1 MVGATRFEL
10 VTFCTPSK
18 RATRLRYAPTWQNQT
33 SNLSYIIPKRTT
45 ESQWGIFTEVAS
57 RLWYNIAVMKK
68 QMNVVE
74 KILASHVVEG
84 DPARGG
90 ELGIRIDQTLT
101 QDATGT
107 MAYLQFESMGVPR
120 VKTDL
125 SVSYVDHNFLQSVA
139 RKYGIVF
146 SKAGNGICHQL
157 HLERFGKPGTTLLGS
172 DSHTPTGGGI
182 GQIAIGA
189 GGIDI
194 AVAMAGGA
202 FHIPA
207 PKVRA
212 IVLKNR
218 LRRGV
223 SAKDVILKVLER
235 FGTKG
240 NVGWIF
246 EYAGPGV
253 ATLDVPSRATIANM
267 GAELGVT
274 TSVFPSDAVTR
285 AFLAAQGR
293 AGDFT
298 KITAD
303 RGAAY
308 DDVFEIDL
316 AKVEPMMAAP
326 HSPGNVVTVKSKRGM
341 KVNQILIG
349 SCTNSSY
356 RDIRT
361 VALYLKGRHVADDV
375 EVGIACG
382 SRQVIEMLAKD
393 GSLGILH
400 SAGCRML
407 ENACGF
413 CIGAHMSPRTG
424 AVSLRTNNRNFEG
437 RSGTKSAQVYLVSP
451 ETAAASALTGRVEV
465 PTKNPVA
472 AVPSPRKFPIDDS
485 MFLYRRTAGRGV
497 KGAEI
502 VRGPNIATVPK
513 GEPLAESL
521 SAVCA
526 IKVGDKITT
535 DHIMP
540 AGSRLKYRS
549 NIPEYAKFVFEP
561 CDPTFHDRCL
571 ANKAA
576 GLANVIV
583 AGESYGQGS
592 SREHAAMCPMYLG
605 VKAVVAKSIERI
617 HRANLINF
625 GIVPFVFD
633 DPAGYDMVDEGAKF
647 TLDGVRR
654 AVECGEPVAIKT
666 PKGTV
671 TATAALSERERRLVL
686 CGGLLA
692 SL

>member
-1 MVGATRFEL
+1 MKARN
-10 VTFCTPSK
+10 VT
-18 RATRLRYAPTWQNQT
+18 Q
-33 SNLSYIIPKRTT
+33 
-45 ESQWGIFTEVAS
+45 
-57 RLWYNIAVMKK
+57 
-68 QMNVVE
+68 
-74 KILASHVVEG
+74 KILAAHLVEG
-84 DPARGG
+84 DPAKDP
-90 ELGIRIDQTLT
+90 EIGIRIDQTLT

-107 MAYLQFESMGVPR
+107 MAYLQFESMGVSR
-120 VKTDL
+120 VKNDL
-125 SVSYVDHNFLQSVA
+125 AVSYVDHNTVQIGFENADDHDFLASVA
-139 RKYGIVF
+139 RKYGIVY

-172 DSHTPTGGGI
+172 DSHTPTGGGV

-202 FHIPA
+202 FHIPS

-212 IVLKNR
+212 IRLKGR

-223 SAKDVILKVLER
+223 SAKDVILSVLAK

-285 AFLAAQGR
+285 QFLAAQGR
-293 AGDFT
+293 AKDFT
-298 KITAD
+298 EIVAD

-308 DDVFEIDL
+308 DDVFELDL
-316 AKVEPMMAAP
+316 AKVEPLAAAP
-326 HSPGNVVTVKSKRGM
+326 HSPGNVVSVASMKGV
-341 KVNQILIG
+341 KVNQVMIG

-361 VALYLKGRHVADDV
+361 VAQILKGRHVAEDV

-382 SRQVIEMLAKD
+382 SRQVVSMLAAD
-393 GSLGILH
+393 GSLAVLIK
-400 SAGCRML
+400 AGCRIL

-413 CIGAHMSPRTG
+413 CIGAHMSPSTG

-437 RSGTKSAQVYLVSP
+437 RSGTKSAKVYLVSP
-451 ETAAASALTGRVEV
+451 ETAAASALAGVFTASAGS
-465 PTKNPVA
+465 K
-472 AVPSPRKFPIDDS
+472 AVPAPKRFPVDDA
-485 MFLYRRTAGRGV
+485 MFLYRETAGRGV
-497 KGAEI
+497 RGARI
-502 VRGPNIATVPK
+502 VRGPNIAPVPK
-513 GEPLAESL
+513 GEPLAENL
-521 SAVCA
+521 RGVAA

-540 AGSRLKYRS
+540 AGARLKFRS
-549 NIPEYAKFVFEP
+549 NVPEYARYVFEP
-561 CDPTFHDRCL
+561 CDPKFHDKCL
-571 ANKAA
+571 ANKEK

-592 SREHAAMCPMYLG
+592 SREHAALCPMYLG

-617 HRANLINF
+617 HRANLVNF
-625 GIVPFVFD
+625 GIVPFEFV
-633 DPAGYDMVDEGAKF
+633 DPADYDRISSGDALELKGIRAAVAGDGL
-647 TLDGVRR
+647 LDVR
-654 AVECGEPVAIKT
+654 CGG
-666 PKGTV
+666 GTV
-671 TATAALSERERRLVL
+671 KVRTRLSAREKRIVL

>member
-1 MVGATRFEL
+1 
-10 VTFCTPSK
+10 
-18 RATRLRYAPTWQNQT
+18 
-33 SNLSYIIPKRTT
+33 
-45 ESQWGIFTEVAS
+45 
-57 RLWYNIAVMKK
+57 MKK
-68 QMNVVE
+68 MNVAR
-74 KILASHVVEG
+74 KIISAHLVEG
-84 DPARGG
+84 DPAKDP

-120 VKTDL
+120 VKTEI
-125 SVSYVDHNFLQSVA
+125 SVSYVDHNTVQIGFENADDHDFLQSIA
-139 RKYGIVF
+139 KKYGVVY
-146 SKAGNGICHQL
+146 SKCGNGICHQL

-172 DSHTPTGGGI
+172 DSHTPTGGGV

-202 FHIPA
+202 FHIPT

-212 IVLKNR
+212 IVLKGK
-218 LRRGV
+218 LRKGV
-223 SAKDVILKVLER
+223 SAKDVILTVLKK

-246 EYAGPGV
+246 EYTGPGV

-274 TSVFPSDAVTR
+274 TSVFPSDSVTR
-285 AFLAAQGR
+285 QFLAAQGR
-293 AGDFT
+293 AKDFV
-298 KITAD
+298 KIVAD
-303 RGAAY
+303 KGAEY

-326 HSPGNVVTVKSKRGM
+326 HSPGNVVTVKSKKGL
-341 KVNQILIG
+341 KVNQIMIG

-361 VALYLKGRHVADDV
+361 VALYLKGKHVADDV

-382 SRQVIEMLAKD
+382 SRQVVNMLAKD
-393 GSLGILH
+393 GSLAILH
-400 SAGCRML
+400 AAGCRML

-451 ETAAASALTGRVEV
+451 ETAAASALTGRVEL
-465 PTKNPVA
+465 PTDKPVK
-472 AVPSPRKFPIDDS
+472 AVPSPKKFPIDDA
-485 MFLYRRTAGRGV
+485 MFLYRKTAGKGV
-497 KGAEI
+497 KCAAI
-502 VRGPNIATVPK
+502 TRGPNIAPVPK
-513 GEPLAESL
+513 GEPLAKDIKGV
-521 SAVCA
+521 AT

-540 AGSRLKYRS
+540 AGARLKFRS
-549 NIPEYAKFVFEP
+549 NIPQYAKFVFEP
-561 CDPTFHDRCL
+561 CDPDFHDKCM
-571 ANKAA
+571 ANKEA
-576 GLANVIV
+576 GLANVII

-592 SREHAAMCPMYLG
+592 SREHAALCPMYLG
-605 VKAVVAKSIERI
+605 VKAVIAKSIERI

-625 GIVPFVFD
+625 GIVPFVFEN
-633 DPAGYDMVDEGAKF
+633 PADYDKVRAGAG
-647 TLDGVRR
+647 LDMRGIR
-654 AVECGEPVAIKT
+654 AVIEGDGRLSVKCGKESFVIRT
-666 PKGTV
+666 S
-671 TATAALSERERRLVL
+671 LSAREKHLVL

>member
-1 MVGATRFEL
+1 
-10 VTFCTPSK
+10 
-18 RATRLRYAPTWQNQT
+18 
-33 SNLSYIIPKRTT
+33 
-45 ESQWGIFTEVAS
+45 
-57 RLWYNIAVMKK
+57 MKK
-68 QMNVVE
+68 MNVAR
-74 KILASHVVEG
+74 KIISAHLVEG
-84 DPARGG
+84 DPAKDP

-120 VKTDL
+120 VKTEI
-125 SVSYVDHNFLQSVA
+125 SVSYVDHNTVQIGFENADDHDFLQSIA
-139 RKYGIVF
+139 KKYGVVY
-146 SKAGNGICHQL
+146 SKCGNGICHQL

-172 DSHTPTGGGI
+172 DSHTPTGGGV

-202 FHIPA
+202 FHIPT

-212 IVLKNR
+212 IVLKGK
-218 LRRGV
+218 LRKGV
-223 SAKDVILKVLER
+223 SAKDVILTVLKK

-246 EYAGPGV
+246 EYTGPGV

-274 TSVFPSDAVTR
+274 TSVFPSDSVTR
-285 AFLAAQGR
+285 QFLAAQGR
-293 AGDFT
+293 AKDFV
-298 KITAD
+298 KIVAD
-303 RGAAY
+303 KGAEY

-316 AKVEPMMAAP
+316 SKVEPMMAAP
-326 HSPGNVVTVKSKRGM
+326 HSPGNVVTVKSKKGL
-341 KVNQILIG
+341 KVNQIMIG

-361 VALYLKGRHVADDV
+361 VALYLKGKHVADDV

-382 SRQVIEMLAKD
+382 SRQVVNMLAKD
-393 GSLGILH
+393 GSLAILH

-451 ETAAASALTGRVEV
+451 ETAAASALTGRVEL
-465 PTKNPVA
+465 PTDKPVK
-472 AVPSPRKFPIDDS
+472 AVPSPKKFPIDDA
-485 MFLYRRTAGRGV
+485 MFLYRKTAGKGV
-497 KGAEI
+497 KGAAI
-502 VRGPNIATVPK
+502 TRGPNIAPVPK
-513 GEPLAESL
+513 GEPLAKDIKGV
-521 SAVCA
+521 AT

-540 AGSRLKYRS
+540 AGARLKFRS
-549 NIPEYAKFVFEP
+549 NIPQYAKFVFEP
-561 CDPTFHDRCL
+561 CDPDFHDKCM
-571 ANKAA
+571 ANKEA
-576 GLANVIV
+576 GLANVII

-592 SREHAAMCPMYLG
+592 SREHAALCPMYLG
-605 VKAVVAKSIERI
+605 VKAVIAKSIERI

-625 GIVPFVFD
+625 GIVPFVFEN
-633 DPAGYDMVDEGAKF
+633 PADYDKVRAGAGLDMRGIRAAIEG
-647 TLDGVRR
+647 DGRLSVK
-654 AVECGEPVAIKT
+654 CGKESFVIRT
-666 PKGTV
+666 S
-671 TATAALSERERRLVL
+671 LSAREKHLVL

>member
-1 MVGATRFEL
+1 
-10 VTFCTPSK
+10 
-18 RATRLRYAPTWQNQT
+18 
-33 SNLSYIIPKRTT
+33 
-45 ESQWGIFTEVAS
+45 
-57 RLWYNIAVMKK
+57 MKK
-68 QMNVVE
+68 MNVVQ
-74 KILASHVVEG
+74 KILSKHLVEG
-84 DPARGG
+84 NPATDS
-90 ELGIRIDQTLT
+90 EIGIRIDQTLT

-107 MAYLQFESMGVPR
+107 MAYLQFESMGVKH
-120 VKTDL
+120 VKNDL
-125 SVSYVDHNFLQSVA
+125 AVSYVDHNTVQIGFENADDHDFLASIA
-139 RKYGIVF
+139 KKYGIIY

-202 FHIPA
+202 FHIPT

-212 IVLKNR
+212 IVLKGK
-218 LRRGV
+218 LRKGV
-223 SAKDVILKVLER
+223 SAKDVILKVLEK

-246 EYAGPGV
+246 EYTGPGV
-253 ATLDVPSRATIANM
+253 ATLDVPSRATITNM

-274 TSVFPSDAVTR
+274 TSVFPSDRVTKQ
-285 AFLAAQGR
+285 FLAAQGR
-293 AGDFT
+293 GKDFT
-298 KITAD
+298 EIVAD
-303 RGAAY
+303 KGATY
-308 DDVFEIDL
+308 DDTFVVDL
-316 AKVEPMMAAP
+316 AKLEPLAAAP
-326 HSPGNVVTVKSKRGM
+326 HSPGNIVTVKSMKGT
-341 KVNQILIG
+341 KVNQIMIG

-361 VALYLKGRHVADDV
+361 VAQILKGKHVAEDV

-382 SRQVIEMLAKD
+382 SRQVVNMLAAD
-393 GSLGILH
+393 GSLAILIK
-400 SAGCRML
+400 AGCRIL

-413 CIGAHMSPRTG
+413 CIGAHMSPSTN

-451 ETAAASALTGRVEV
+451 ETAAASALTG
-465 PTKNPVA
+465 TFSSALTANSQQLK
-472 AVPSPRKFPIDDS
+472 AVRPPAHFPIDDE
-485 MFLYRRTAGRGV
+485 MFLYRKTAGRGV
-497 KGAEI
+497 PGTKI

-513 GEPLAESL
+513 GVPLAKDL
-521 SAVCA
+521 KGACA

-540 AGSRLKYRS
+540 AGARLKFRS
-549 NIPEYAKFVFEP
+549 NVPQYAKFVFEP
-561 CDPTFHDRCL
+561 CDPKFHDICM
-571 ANKAA
+571 ANKEK

-592 SREHAAMCPMYLG
+592 SREHAALCPMYLG

-625 GIVPFVFD
+625 GIVPFTFVNAKD
-633 DPAGYDMVDEGAKF
+633 YDLVKAGDML
-647 TLDGVRR
+647 TIDGVRK
-654 AVECGEPVAIKT
+654 AVEADG
-666 PKGTV
+666 
-671 TATAALSERERRLVL
+671 TATLKVGSKSIAVKTSLSDREKHLIL

>member
-1 MVGATRFEL
+1 
-10 VTFCTPSK
+10 
-18 RATRLRYAPTWQNQT
+18 
-33 SNLSYIIPKRTT
+33 
-45 ESQWGIFTEVAS
+45 
-57 RLWYNIAVMKK
+57 
-68 QMNVVE
+68 MNVVE
-74 KILASHVVEG
+74 KILRAHLVEG
-84 DPARGG
+84 DPAKDP

-107 MAYLQFESMGVPR
+107 MAYLQFESMGVSHVR
-120 VKTDL
+120 NAL
-125 SVSYVDHNFLQSVA
+125 AVSYVDHNTVQIGYENADDHDFLASVA
-139 RKYGIVF
+139 RKFGIIY

-202 FHIPA
+202 FHIPT

-212 IVLKNR
+212 IRLKGR

-246 EYAGPGV
+246 EYTGPGV
-253 ATLDVPSRATIANM
+253 ATLDVPSRATITNM

-274 TSVFPSDAVTR
+274 TSVFPSDDVTR
-285 AFLAAQGR
+285 QFLTAQGR
-293 AGDFT
+293 SKDFVR
-298 KITAD
+298 IEPD
-303 RGAAY
+303 PGAKY
-308 DDVFEIDL
+308 DDEFTIDL
-316 AKVEPMMAAP
+316 GKLEPLAAAP
-326 HSPGNVVTVKSKRGM
+326 HSPGNIVTVASM
-341 KVNQILIG
+341 KGVRVNQIMIG

-361 VALYLKGRHVADDV
+361 VAQILKGRHVADDV

-382 SRQVIEMLAKD
+382 SRQVVNMLAAD
-393 GSLGILH
+393 GSLAILIK
-400 SAGCRML
+400 AGCRIL

-413 CIGAHMSPRTG
+413 CIGAHMSPATN

-437 RSGTKSAQVYLVSP
+437 RSGTKSAKVYLVSP
-451 ETAAASALTGRVEV
+451 ETAAASALTG
-465 PTKNPVA
+465 TFTASKGTTPVA
-472 AVPSPRKFPIDDS
+472 APKRFPVDDAL
-485 MFLYRRTAGRGV
+485 FLYRETAGKGV
-497 KGAEI
+497 KGAKI
-502 VRGPNIATVPK
+502 VRGPNIAPVPK
-513 GEPLAESL
+513 GEPLAANL
-521 SAVCA
+521 KCVAA

-540 AGSRLKYRS
+540 AGARLKFRS
-549 NIPEYAKFVFEP
+549 NVPEYSKYVFEP
-561 CDPTFHDRCL
+561 CDATFHDRCL

-576 GLANVIV
+576 GVANVIV

-592 SREHAAMCPMYLG
+592 SREHAALCPMFLG

-625 GIVPFVFD
+625 GIIPFEFE
-633 DPAGYDMVDEGAKF
+633 DPSDYDAISQGDPLQIEGVREAIAG
-647 TLDGVRR
+647 DGV
-654 AVECGEPVAIKT
+654 VTVKCGKRSFMAL
-666 PKGTV
+666 
-671 TATAALSERERRLVL
+671 ARLSEREKHLIL

-692 SL
+692 SLK

>member
-1 MVGATRFEL
+1 
-10 VTFCTPSK
+10 
-18 RATRLRYAPTWQNQT
+18 
-33 SNLSYIIPKRTT
+33 
-45 ESQWGIFTEVAS
+45 
-57 RLWYNIAVMKK
+57 MKK
-68 QMNVVE
+68 KMNVVE
-74 KILASHVVEG
+74 KILSAHLVEG
-84 DPARGG
+84 DAARDS

-107 MAYLQFESMGVPR
+107 MAYLQFESMGV
-120 VKTDL
+120 KHIKNDL
-125 SVSYVDHNFLQSVA
+125 AVSYVDHNTVQIGFENADDHDFLASVA
-139 RKYGIVF
+139 KKYGIIY

-202 FHIPA
+202 FHIPT
-207 PKVRA
+207 PKVRG
-212 IVLKNR
+212 IKLTGRLKK
-218 LRRGV
+218 GV
-223 SAKDVILKVLER
+223 SAKDVILKVLEK

-246 EYAGPGV
+246 EYFGPGV
-253 ATLDVPSRATIANM
+253 ATLDVPSRATITNM

-274 TSVFPSDAVTR
+274 TSVFPSDKVTKQ
-285 AFLAAQGR
+285 FLAAQGR
-293 AGDFT
+293 AKDF
-298 KITAD
+298 KEITAD
-303 RGAAY
+303 KGATY
-308 DDVFEIDL
+308 DDVFTVDL
-316 AKVEPMMAAP
+316 SELEPLAAAP
-326 HSPGNVVTVKSKRGM
+326 HSPGNIVTVKSMRGT
-341 KVNQILIG
+341 KVNQIMIG

-361 VALYLKGRHVADDV
+361 VAQILKGKHVAEDV

-382 SRQVIEMLAKD
+382 SRQVVNMLAKD
-393 GSLGILH
+393 GSLATLI
-400 SAGCRML
+400 SAGCRIL

-413 CIGAHMSPRTG
+413 CIGAHMSPSTN

-451 ETAAASALTGRVEV
+451 ETAAASALTGEFTACKGT
-465 PTKNPVA
+465 P
-472 AVPSPRKFPIDDS
+472 AVPAPKKFPIDDE
-485 MFLYRRTAGRGV
+485 MFLYRKTAGKGV
-497 KGAEI
+497 KGTKI
-502 VRGPNIATVPK
+502 VRGPNIAQVPK
-513 GEPLAESL
+513 GTALAADL
-521 SAVCA
+521 KGVAA

-540 AGSRLKYRS
+540 AGARLKFRS
-549 NIPEYAKFVFEP
+549 NVPEYSKYVFEP
-561 CDPTFHDRCL
+561 CDKSFHDNCL
-571 ANKAA
+571 ANKDQ
-576 GLANVIV
+576 GLANVII

-592 SREHAAMCPMYLG
+592 SREHAALCPMYLG

-625 GIVPFVFD
+625 GIIPFTFAD
-633 DPAGYDMVDEGAKF
+633 AKDYDKIKAGDKLEIKGLKAAIEGDGTAVLKTAKGAF
-647 TLDGVRR
+647 TV
-654 AVECGEPVAIKT
+654 KT
-666 PKGTV
+666 S
-671 TATAALSERERRLVL
+671 LSDREKHLIL

>member
-1 MVGATRFEL
+1 
-10 VTFCTPSK
+10 
-18 RATRLRYAPTWQNQT
+18 
-33 SNLSYIIPKRTT
+33 
-45 ESQWGIFTEVAS
+45 
-57 RLWYNIAVMKK
+57 MKTK
-68 QMNVVE
+68 PMTVVE
-74 KILASHVVEG
+74 KILSKHLVEG
-84 DPARGG
+84 DPATDS

-107 MAYLQFESMGVPR
+107 MAYLQFESMGVPH
-120 VKTDL
+120 VKNDL
-125 SVSYVDHNFLQSVA
+125 AVSYVDHNTVQIGFENADDHDFLASIA
-139 RKYGIVF
+139 KKYGIVY

-202 FHIPA
+202 FHIPT

-212 IVLKNR
+212 IYLKGK
-218 LRRGV
+218 LKKGV
-223 SAKDVILKVLER
+223 SAKDVILKVLEK

-246 EYAGPGV
+246 EYCGPGV

-274 TSVFPSDAVTR
+274 TSVFPSDAVTKQ
-285 AFLAAQGR
+285 FLAAQGR
-293 AGDFT
+293 GKDWTEIVADAGSE
-298 KITAD
+298 
-303 RGAAY
+303 Y
-308 DDVFEIDL
+308 DDSFTVDL
-316 AKVEPMMAAP
+316 SKLEPLAAAP
-326 HSPGNVVTVKSKRGM
+326 HSPGNIVTVKSMAGT
-341 KVNQILIG
+341 KVNQIMIG

-361 VALYLKGRHVADDV
+361 VAQILKGKHVADEV

-382 SRQVIEMLAKD
+382 SRQVVNMLATD
-393 GSLGILH
+393 GSLAILIK
-400 SAGCRML
+400 AGCRIL

-413 CIGAHMSPRTG
+413 CIGAHMSPSTN

-437 RSGTKSAQVYLVSP
+437 RTGTKSAKVYLVSP
-451 ETAAASALTGRVEV
+451 ETAAASALTGVV
-465 PTKNPVA
+465 TVCKGSA
-472 AVPSPRKFPIDDS
+472 AVPAPKKFPIDDA
-485 MFLYRRTAGRGV
+485 MFLYRETAGKGV
-497 KGAEI
+497 KGTKI

-513 GEPLAESL
+513 GVPLAKDL
-521 SAVCA
+521 AGTVA
-526 IKVGDKITT
+526 IRVGDKITT

-540 AGSRLKYRS
+540 AGARLKFRS
-549 NIPEYAKFVFEP
+549 NVPEYAKYVFEP
-561 CDPTFHDRCL
+561 CDGTFHDRCL
-571 ANKAA
+571 ANKTK

-583 AGESYGQGS
+583 TGESYGQGS
-592 SREHAAMCPMYLG
+592 SREHAALCPMYLG
-605 VKAVVAKSIERI
+605 VKAVIAKSIERI

-625 GIVPFVFD
+625 GIVPFVFENPKD
-633 DPAGYDMVDEGAKF
+633 YDRLAVGDRLELKGIRK
-647 TLDGVRR
+647 
-654 AVECGEPVAIKT
+654 AVEGDGRLVVKG
-666 PKGTV
+666 PKGTFAV
-671 TATAALSERERRLVL
+671 KTSLSDREKHLIL

>member
-1 MVGATRFEL
+1 MKTR
-10 VTFCTPSK
+10 P
-18 RATRLRYAPTWQNQT
+18 Q
-33 SNLSYIIPKRTT
+33 
-45 ESQWGIFTEVAS
+45 
-57 RLWYNIAVMKK
+57 
-68 QMNVVE
+68 NVVE
-74 KILASHVVEG
+74 KILASHIVEG
-84 DPARGG
+84 DPAKDA
-90 ELGIRIDQTLT
+90 EIGIRIDQTLT

-120 VKTDL
+120 VKNDL
-125 SVSYVDHNFLQSVA
+125 AVSYVDHNTVQIGYENADDHDFLQSVA
-139 RKYGIVF
+139 KKYGIVY
-146 SKAGNGICHQL
+146 SKCGNGICHQL

-202 FHIPA
+202 FHIPS
-207 PKVRA
+207 PKIRR
-212 IVLKNR
+212 IVLKGR

-223 SAKDVILKVLER
+223 SAKDVILKVLEK

-246 EYAGPGV
+246 EYDGPGV

-274 TSVFPSDAVTR
+274 TSVFPSDRVTR
-285 AFLAAQGR
+285 QFLAAQGR
-293 AGDFT
+293 AKDF
-298 KITAD
+298 KEIVAD
-303 RGAAY
+303 RGARY
-308 DDVFEIDL
+308 DDEFEVDL

-326 HSPGNVVTVKSKRGM
+326 HSPGNVVTVKSLAGT
-341 KVNQILIG
+341 KVNQIMIG

-361 VALYLKGRHVADDV
+361 VALYLKGKRVAEDV

-382 SRQVIEMLAKD
+382 SRQVVNMLAKD
-393 GSLGILH
+393 GSLAILH
-400 SAGCRML
+400 AAGCRML

-451 ETAAASALTGRVEV
+451 ETAAASALTGCVEL
-465 PTKNPVA
+465 PTRKPVA
-472 AVPSPRKFPIDDS
+472 AVPAPKKFPIDDS
-485 MFLYRRTAGRGV
+485 MFLYRDTAGKGVRGA
-497 KGAEI
+497 KI

-513 GEPLAESL
+513 GEPLAKDL
-521 SAVCA
+521 KGVAA

-540 AGSRLKYRS
+540 AGARLKFRS

-561 CDPTFHDRCL
+561 CDPKFHDKCL
-571 ANKAA
+571 ANREK

-592 SREHAAMCPMYLG
+592 SREHAALCPMYLG
-605 VKAVVAKSIERI
+605 VKAVIAKSIERI

-625 GIVPFVFD
+625 GIVPFTFV
-633 DPAGYDMVDEGAKF
+633 DPKDYCKIEAGDALELK
-647 TLDGVRR
+647 GVRA
-654 AVECGEPVAIKT
+654 AVEGDGTLKVNTRRGAILVRT
-666 PKGTV
+666 
-671 TATAALSERERRLVL
+671 ALSDREKHLIL